1 VGGIPYVASYIES
14 VRTLRDDILLLDA
27 GDVVEKGDMVADRT
41 RGEISYSLL
50 SRMRYDAVTIGN
62 HDNDQGLDWLRRYEA
77 AMGQAFLCL
86 NRVDTVGSSLFE
98 PSRIVRVGEVRVG
111 LIGMIV
117 PQDEGTLD
125 FAESGRRLAAEAE
138 RIAKETDLVVAVC
151 HHGSKACAE
160 WSLMAPAVDIFISG
174 HSHEAMHEA
183 LVVPETG
190 ALIVQAGAY
199 AKWVGWLELDVDT
212 ETRAV
217 RMKDYHLVAMDH
229 ASIEPDTAM
238 MELVSATEAR
248 LCPEAGEPMLDNPE
262 PVGAEMA
269 WLAAE
274 AMRRQAGVDIGF
286 CSPAHILRHYL
297 PQGTVDVNALFLTGG
312 QRGHRVVRASLTGA
326 EIEAY
331 LGSLNLAENQ
341 AAWSGFAVMRSDE
354 GGKQTLRTTLDPRRE
369 YSVVMPEM
377 EWSKRF
383 MRAVSRA
390 KGKGPLGARRFSTEL
405 APTHFTEALRGFLIS
420 IPREERDV
428 HRLGAQIRRAAG
440 MD

>member
-1 VGGIPYVASYIES
+1 MFNCFGFPVPRRRGRACATLLASLLGLTAILANAGTSRLLVLHTNDLHDHVRAGYNGVGGIPYVASYIES
-14 VRTLRDDILLLDA
+14 VRAGRDDILLLDA

-199 AKWVGWLELDVDT
+199 AKWVF
-212 ETRAV
+212 R
-217 RMKDYHLVAMDH
+217 
-229 ASIEPDTAM
+229 
-238 MELVSATEAR
+238 
-248 LCPEAGEPMLDNPE
+248 
-262 PVGAEMA
+262 
-269 WLAAE
+269 
-274 AMRRQAGVDIGF
+274 
-286 CSPAHILRHYL
+286 
-297 PQGTVDVNALFLTGG
+297 
-312 QRGHRVVRASLTGA
+312 
-326 EIEAY
+326 
-331 LGSLNLAENQ
+331 
-341 AAWSGFAVMRSDE
+341 
-354 GGKQTLRTTLDPRRE
+354 
-369 YSVVMPEM
+369 
-377 EWSKRF
+377 
-383 MRAVSRA
+383 
-390 KGKGPLGARRFSTEL
+390 
-405 APTHFTEALRGFLIS
+405 
-420 IPREERDV
+420 
-428 HRLGAQIRRAAG
+428 
-440 MD
+440 